1 MHADIK
7 MVSTNSFDSGEVE
20 TQYSRRLRSRCSC
33 FNPFS
38 SSDTN
43 VFICLMSIPL
53 RFCNDRDGERWIIV
67 KHELL
72 LFDVKKALRGHLR
85 QILCIHAGQHFNR
98 GELLEIIN
106 VLSISLPYLANK
118 GKQIDWKHK
127 GPYRCKYGQNET
139 LTSYAVWRFRAFW
152 LRKPNTWEKC
162 SFLISLK
169 TWDRS
174 THKFQWDCHP

>member
-118 GKQIDWKHK
+118 GKQINWKHN
-127 GPYRCKYGQNET
+127 GPNMVRMKHSHHMQSGGFGPFDLGSQTPGRN
-139 LTSYAVWRFRAFW
+139 A
-152 LRKPNTWEKC
+152 
-162 SFLISLK
+162 
-169 TWDRS
+169 RS
-174 THKFQWDCHP
+174 WSR